1 MLALQVDNTF
11 IHNTDIA
18 QNIVGEDKNNIEIL
32 LLKYPSQSAA

>member
-11 IHNTDIA
+11 IHNAVIA
-18 QNIVGEDKNNIEIL
+18 QNIVGEDKNIIEIL